1 MESVALCGAGLSWPV
16 CDDVGDVEVAGAN
29 LRFGLVHAE
38 DTAFSAGRPDD
49 AEKVLVRTDAFSCN
63 YRDTALLKLLSSAL
77 GDRRYSYFGSEF
89 VGEVVDV
96 GSSVTSLA
104 VGDRVIPNGA
114 YPESGVPGLR
124 GGIPTNHGSRRLQV
138 HHPGRLAKIPS
149 TMPDDVA
156 ASFTIGAQTSYGMI
170 DRLNLADGEKVLITA
185 GRSNTSLFAMQALR
199 DRPVE
204 ITVLTTSASEAPWPD
219 HVDVVRVSP
228 GVPLAECDVL
238 RRAGPFDCVVDPLFD
253 VYLGQ
258 VSPLLA
264 MGGRY
269 ITCGLYHQTGDLA
282 PPAFGPGRLE
292 HVLTTAI
299 LKNHQIMG
307 NCLGSA
313 AHLERAIEDYSC
325 GDLDV
330 IVDQRFTG
338 ADAAAFV
345 NRTYNDR
352 TRFGKVVYQYADRS
366 AEREG

>member
-1 MESVALCGAGLSWPV
+1 MESVALCGADLSWPV
-16 CDDVGDVEVAGAN
+16 CDDVERVDVAGTN
-29 LRFGLVHAE
+29 LRVGLVHAE
-38 DTAFSAGRPDD
+38 DTAFSPGHPED
-49 AEKVLVRTDAFSCN
+49 AQRVLVRTEAFSCN
-63 YRDTALLKLLSSAL
+63 YRDTALLKLVSSAL
-77 GDRRYSYFGSEF
+77 GERRYSYFGSEF
-89 VGEVVDV
+89 VGEVVEI
-96 GSSVTSLA
+96 GSGVTTLA

-114 YPESGVPGLR
+114 YPDSGVPGLR

-138 HHPGRLAKIPS
+138 HHPGRLLKVPS
-149 TMPDDVA
+149 AMPDDVA

-170 DRLNLADGEKVLITA
+170 DRLDLVDGEKVLITA

-199 DRPVE
+199 DRPVQ
-204 ITVLTTSASEAPWPD
+204 ITVLTTSASEFPWPA

-228 GVPLAECDVL
+228 DVPLAECDSL

-269 ITCGLYHQTGDLA
+269 ITCGLYHQTSDLA

-313 AHLERAIEDYSC
+313 AHLERAIEDYAR
-325 GDLDV
+325 GELDV
-330 IVDQRFTG
+330 ILDQRFTG
-338 ADAAAFV
+338 TDAAAFI
-345 NRTYNDR
+345 NRTYNDP
-352 TRFGKVVYQYADRS
+352 TRFGKVVYTYADRS